1 MLHLYDINKN
11 KIKGLKLYKDYCIE
25 STLSTG
31 DKVLSFAY
39 PARLSKDIVEECYI
53 RTKTAE
59 FVVKEIADQGEW
71 KSIKAVLNVE
81 DLEGKEWEHFDT
93 TEQTIEQCINLA
105 LAGTG
110 WTIGACNVT
119 KKRTVRKTNCST
131 WDIIQ
136 EAKKIYRVE
145 LEFDTI
151 NKKINIAEKL
161 GNDKGVYFMD
171 SLNLRSLD
179 IQSNSYDFYTRMIAK
194 GKDKLKVTV
203 ENYQYSKKKKT
214 IIWQDERYTD
224 INSLTEDANAKLE
237 ELSKPYK
244 AYGADVIDLANM
256 SNKYSILSYRLGDTI
271 TLISKEKGIREN
283 QRIVKI
289 VEYPEEPEL
298 NTCEI
303 ANTLL
308 KFEDIQKEF
317 QDTADT
323 VNNITEDNGTIRE
336 DSIRTAVEHITI
348 NKADI
353 QSLNA
358 AVARIGTLEVT
369 SATITQ
375 LNAQS
380 AKIDDLYATRAT
392 IKDLEA
398 NTGKITV
405 LESRAASI
413 ENILSGNI
421 GAENIQAGAIQA
433 GSSIIAEGAIGSA
446 QISSLSASKLSA
458 GIIDAAVITV
468 KNLNADNITVGSING
483 QRIAPGAID
492 NSKVSTTANIDGSK
506 LNINSVVVA
515 INSGTTQING
525 TKIQV
530 GDRTLDV
537 ELSTQKI
544 AIDNNSTEISK
555 QATTISA
562 MDTAISLKVD
572 TQIFNNFKSTTD
584 SSISTINNNL
594 NKATSDISVLQGQIK
609 LKVEQSNIDT
619 AISNIQVSGRNYVR
633 KLGGTTYD
641 INNIYSADRAHVTI
655 VDIDSKKWIKYT
667 GYSVMRL
674 AAIAIEPNTTYTWS
688 FTVYTT
694 GTGTAISCGE
704 WDGTGYGGKTYQIT
718 KTPSRISHTFI
729 SKGTYEILHISSLVD
744 TDNYYF
750 ADFTLVKGNKGL
762 EDWIPAPEDVDG
774 NISTVQINAINSA
787 KDYTNTQISTVNTKI
802 DTANSEIN
810 QLKNQITLK
819 VETSTFNSAVTSING
834 EISNTK
840 SRLSTT
846 EQSIS
851 ILQGQISQKVSQTEI
866 DKSIAQAKIIPDT
879 RNVNNPPSW
888 YWSTYPKQ
896 VVTEFKY
903 RNVIGA
909 PGTQTYGSLQSTVP
923 WSDSSGG
930 SITQVF
936 RSLDGTY
943 ERASI
948 STSAWSAWK
957 QIEDTQ
963 GAQTKIDNYNKN
975 TVVPIA
981 NRISTA
987 ESSITQMAGQ
997 ISSKVDVNGVKSAI
1011 EQNPASVLIG
1021 FNGISEFV
1029 KIDPTGLQ
1037 INNGKIQNNADFGAG
1052 YKKYATLDKG
1062 ELYLTSYRDGQLI
1075 SSNELFANDKGL
1087 GVYSSKQ
1094 IAFLNTN
1101 TGNSDGFIIT
1111 MIPQSNVETNYNC
1124 AATLVGD
1131 LNIKRNVYAS
1141 VFYTTGGHIM
1151 TDNGSHLAVNYSNA
1165 MGNYNT
1171 GGMTVYNG
1179 KKDYG
1184 RLECGNF
1191 VAHGV
1196 KNRAVDTEH
1205 YGTRGLNA
1213 YETAECYFGDIGRGK
1228 IVNGMCMVNIEP
1240 IFKETVNTD
1249 IKYEVKTWAYGN
1261 GRVWVE
1267 TTEMYPTHFIARG
1280 DSDIEFGYEIM
1291 VKQKDYEYAR
1301 LQQI

>member
-11 KIKGLKLYKDYCIE
+11 KIKGLKLYKDMNIE

-31 DKVLSFAY
+31 DKVLSFSY
-39 PARLSKDIVEECYI
+39 PARLSKEIIEECYI

-59 FVVKEIADQGEW
+59 FVVKEISDSGEY

-93 TEQTIEQCINLA
+93 TEQTIVQCINLA

-110 WTIGACNVT
+110 WTIGTCNVT

-136 EAKKIYRVE
+136 EAKKTYRVE

-161 GNDKGVYFMD
+161 GTDKGVYFMD

-203 ENYQYSKKKKT
+203 ENYQYSRKKKT

-224 INSLTEDANAKLE
+224 INSLTEDATAKLE
-237 ELSKPYK
+237 ELSKPYRS
-244 AYGADVIDLANM
+244 YGADIIDLANM
-256 SNKYSILSYRLGDTI
+256 SNKYSILNYGLGDTI
-271 TLISKEKGIREN
+271 SLISKEKDIREK

-289 VEYPEEPEL
+289 TEYPEEPER

-308 KFEDIQKEF
+308 RFEDIQKEF

-380 AKIDDLYATRAT
+380 AKIEDLYATKAT

-421 GAENIQAGAIQA
+421 GADNIQAGAIQA

-468 KNLNADNITVGSING
+468 KNLNADNITVGTING
-483 QRIAPGAID
+483 QRIANGAID
-492 NSKVSTTANIDGSK
+492 NSKVAEGANIAGSK
-506 LNINSVVVA
+506 LNIDDVITT
-515 INSGTTQING
+515 INGATTQING

-544 AIDNNSTEISK
+544 TIDNNTESISSQGAK
-555 QATTISA
+555 ISA
-562 MDTAISLKVD
+562 LDSAIKLKVD
-572 TQIFNNFKSTTD
+572 TQTYNSFKSTTEG
-584 SSISTINNNL
+584 SISTINNNL
-594 NKATSDISVLQGQIK
+594 SKATSDISVLQGQIIS
-609 LKVEQSNIDT
+609 KVEQTDIDKS
-619 AISNIQVSGRNYVR
+619 IDSIQVGGRNLI
-633 KLGGTTYD
+633 KGTKDASCNIRPQYNTTDTYKGFTVVHGIFSTGTYLD
-641 INNIYSADRAHVTI
+641 FFSINNVDTFNFPKLTLSFYAKSSYDNQLMCCHFYS
-655 VDIDSKKWIKYT
+655 
-667 GYSVMRL
+667 
-674 AAIAIEPNTTYTWS
+674 PNTTIKIETSQGYVGTSVDGNAKLTLTTEWQQYWVTWEQTETLEPKDIIVGRI
-688 FTVYTT
+688 FEGDAYV
-694 GTGTAISCGE
+694 CGVKFE
-704 WDGTGYGGKTYQIT
+704 
-718 KTPSRISHTFI
+718 
-729 SKGTYEILHISSLVD
+729 
-744 TDNYYF
+744 
-750 ADFTLVKGNKGL
+750 KGNKVT
-762 EDWIPAPEDVDG
+762 DWSPAPEDVDK
-774 NISTVQINAINSA
+774 NINDAINTA
-787 KDYTNTQISTVNTKI
+787 NNYTNTQITTINTKI
-802 DTANSEIN
+802 NSANSEIN
-810 QLKNQITLK
+810 QLKNQIVAK
-819 VETSTFNSAVTSING
+819 VDISEFESFETSVNG
-834 EISNTK
+834 EIIDTK
-840 SRLSTT
+840 SRLSTA
-846 EQSIS
+846 ENSIS
-851 ILQGQISQKVSQTEI
+851 VLQEGIALKAN
-866 DKSIAQAKIIPDT
+866 KSELET
-879 RNVNNPPSW
+879 TNND
-888 YWSTYPKQ
+888 
-896 VVTEFKY
+896 V
-903 RNVIGA
+903 
-909 PGTQTYGSLQSTVP
+909 
-923 WSDSSGG
+923 
-930 SITQVF
+930 
-936 RSLDGTY
+936 DGLTN
-943 ERASI
+943 RM
-948 STSAWSAWK
+948 TSAEGELNV
-957 QIEDTQ
+957 Q
-963 GAQTKIDNYNKN
+963 
-975 TVVPIA
+975 
-981 NRISTA
+981 
-987 ESSITQMAGQ
+987 AGQ
-997 ISSKVDVNGVKSAI
+997 IASKVDVNGVKSTI
-1011 EQNPASVLIG
+1011 EQNPSSVLIG
-1021 FNGISEFV
+1021 FNGISDFV
-1029 KIDPTGLQ
+1029 NISSSGLQ

-1228 IVNGMCMVNIEP
+1228 IVNGICIVNIEP
-1240 IFKETVNTD
+1240 IFKETVNTN
-1249 IKYEVKTWAYGN
+1249 IQYEVKTWAYGN
-1261 GRVWVE
+1261 GRVWAE